1 VTARLSTL
9 FVLVGA
15 LLIVSAPDASAQPGG
30 APGEKEAPAP
40 PPPTPEQLEQAKQAF
55 IAGKGLFDDKK
66 FEEAAEKFKE
76 SYRLSRNPLL
86 LYNVAFTFDQM
97 NQKEMAVFYYKKFL
111 SDAPAEA
118 PQRPDATTRLKVL
131 EKELE
136 KAAPPGDTLPPGDTP
151 PGDGGKKPR
160 KPPADPSSFTAADFE
175 HQVIED
181 APPGKPLD
189 LTAFAPEDS
198 AWIVTMYYRGAG
210 DAKFTAVQMKP
221 RYNELVARVPA
232 KKMTGVSI
240 QYYLEVRT
248 PDAKIV
254 TRIGRPASPN
264 LVYIDP
270 KARPRYYPD
279 LTDERDWE
287 PDTGGGG
294 GGDVGGGGGGGGD
307 TSFVPGGYTTVGS
320 KKFKRAKWAA
330 TGAGLGSLTISLSF
344 YLLAANMSSSLEAEA
359 ASSNDDDAC
368 DADPLPCRRFNS
380 DRQAIQ
386 TAGERNEL
394 VSRVAFGAFV
404 VTAGV
409 AGWYWY
415 KEVKAEKSGKSAA
428 ATKTGLDSLVAA
440 PVVGEDFFGGAAA
453 LRF

>member
-1 VTARLSTL
+1 MTAIGRLSIAL
-9 FVLVGA
+9 
-15 LLIVSAPDASAQPGG
+15 LLIVVSAPAAFAQQP
-30 APGEKEAPAP
+30 EDKKEEVAP

-55 IAGKGLFDDKK
+55 IAGKALFDEKK
-66 FEEAAEKFKE
+66 FDEAAEKFKE

-86 LYNVAFTFDQM
+86 LYNIAFTFDQLG
-97 NQKEMAVFYYKKFL
+97 QKEMAVFYYKKFL

-118 PQRPDATTRLKVL
+118 AQRGDATTRLTAL
-131 EKELE
+131 EKEIA
-136 KAAPPGDTLPPGDTP
+136 KATP
-151 PGDGGKKPR
+151 PSDGGGGTPPSDGGKKP

-175 HQVIED
+175 HQVVDD

-189 LTAFAPEDS
+189 LTAFAPDES
-198 AWIVTMYYRGAG
+198 GWIVTMYYRGAG
-210 DAKFTAVQMKP
+210 DAKFTAVVMKP
-221 RYNELVARVPA
+221 RYNELVGRIPA
-232 KKMTGVSI
+232 KKMTGVSV

-248 PDAKIV
+248 PDGKMI
-254 TRIGRPASPN
+254 TRIGRPASPQ

-287 PDTGGGG
+287 PDQPGGGG
-294 GGDVGGGGGGGGD
+294 GNVGGGGGGGGD
-307 TSFVPGGYTTVGS
+307 TPYVAGGWTTVGS

-330 TGAGLGSLTISLSF
+330 TGAGIGSLTISLTF

-359 ASSNDDDAC
+359 AAANDDEQCAT
-368 DADPLPCRRFNS
+368 ASLPCRRFNS
-380 DRQAIQ
+380 ERQAIQ

-415 KEVKAEKSGKSAA
+415 KEVKSERKGKTAA
-428 ATKTGLDSLVAA
+428 RPASGLDSFVAA
-440 PVVGEDFFGGAAA
+440 PAIGQDFIGGAAA